1 MTRWFP
7 LLLMVGCNGDSTPA
21 KSETGQAHVSV
32 RDTGPDGSS
41 PDNGTGLPDSGM
53 DSSSPVD
60 SASGCV
66 GPNAVSLGPETC
78 VQQAACQWTGSQYY
92 GGLGYAVDVGGD
104 IDGDGR
110 PDMVA
115 GAYLED
121 LMDGDSIALV
131 DAGRV
136 HIWLGATL
144 DEQMAPIAA
153 ISGASAGSQLGYSV
167 AIIPDINGD
176 GFDEVLAGG
185 RGASSEAELAV
196 GEVQLILGSDGDWE
210 NPSVAVTWLGSDA
223 YDRMGSTV
231 AGTGDLN
238 GDGLGEIAF
247 TTDNRRLSS
256 AGRETYGTGAVLI
269 LDGQPVITDLAS
281 PSEPD
286 GRINGVGLS
295 DSAGQSIATGDING
309 DGHTDLAIGAP
320 YGRSG
325 YGRVAVFLGST
336 DGFSGTK
343 SIDDASIDLVGS
355 EYGSTFGYSV
365 AIGDLD
371 ADGHAELAIGSPLAS
386 ERFSKGGA
394 VYTYSG
400 DAAFFDASPDP
411 NTVLSGEFDDHQF
424 GIRVT
429 AGADLNG
436 DGNGDMTVGAIYAW
450 RGLVTKGG
458 RVYAFHGPH
467 SEWDSSIHA
476 ETAPTQIF
484 GAATKDY
491 LGRSTDAA
499 DLDGD
504 GKAELIMGTGY
515 HNDGDNLDAGSIYLF
530 WGE

>member
-1 MTRWFP
+1 MNLWWS
-7 LLLMVGCNGDSTPA
+7 LLAVVGCSSDSATP
-21 KSETGQAHVSV
+21 KSETGQTHASV
-32 RDTGPDGSS
+32 DDTAPDGSN
-41 PDNGTGLPDSGM
+41 PDNETGAVDSGM
-53 DSSSPVD
+53 DSSNPGG
-60 SASGCV
+60 SARGCV
-66 GPNAVSLGPETC
+66 GPNPASVGPETC
-78 VQQAACQWTGSQYY
+78 VQDAACQWTGSQYY

-110 PDMVA
+110 RDMIA

-121 LMDGDSIALV
+121 QMEGDSIALV

-144 DEQMAPIAA
+144 EEQMTPTATIH
-153 ISGASAGSQLGYSV
+153 GASAGSQLGYSV

-176 GFDEVLAGG
+176 GFDDVLAGG
-185 RGASSEAELAV
+185 RGASTDDVLAS
-196 GEVQLILGSDGDWE
+196 GEVQLILGSNGDWD
-210 NPSVAVTWLGSDA
+210 NPSAALTWLGSDA

-231 AGTGDLN
+231 AAVGDLN

-247 TTDNRRLSS
+247 STDNRRLSS
-256 AGRETYGTGAVLI
+256 AGRETHGTGAVII
-269 LDGQPVITDLAS
+269 LNGHPDTADIAA

-295 DSAGQSIATGDING
+295 DSAGQSVATGDING
-309 DGHTDLAIGAP
+309 DGHLDLVVGAP

-325 YGRVAVFLGST
+325 YGRVGVFLGST
-336 DGFSGTK
+336 EGFEGTK
-343 SIDDASIDLVGS
+343 NLDDAPIDLVGP
-355 EYGSTFGYSV
+355 EYGATFGYSV
-365 AIGDLD
+365 AIADLD
-371 ADGHAELAIGSPLAS
+371 GDGKAELAIGAPLAS

-394 VYTYSG
+394 VYTYTG
-400 DAAFFDASPDP
+400 DAAFFEASPDP
-411 NTVLSGEFDDHQF
+411 STVLSGEFDDHQF
-424 GIRVT
+424 GIHVT

-436 DGNGDMTVGAIYAW
+436 DGHGDMTVGAIYAW

-467 SEWDSSIHA
+467 SEWDSTMHA

-515 HNDGDNLDAGSIYLF
+515 HNDGDNLDAGSIHLF